1 MKIEELI
8 EKLKKIKERQ
18 DRHIEQGGIYGDFD
32 DDHIEA
38 DELLLEY
45 IADTEV
51 KEIFDSI
58 EKWYS

>member
-8 EKLKKIKERQ
+8 EELEKIKERQ
-18 DRHIEQGGIYGDFD
+18 DLQTSKGELCGNFD

-45 IADTEV
+45 INNQEV
-51 KEIFDSI
+51 IEIFESI